1 MQDQLSQLAVSFGL
15 WPPSFICNR
24 KWSFCPTLTSVIL
37 EARGATAIDA
47 IDAIDATDGI
57 TLPCAIFGNDQMIRI
72 LILTRITLVVAQR
85 EHRSFL
91 LSLSIG
97 ATVQMG
103 SLCLVPFLA
112 EIWSDVTF
120 KGHATKQFFALYWQ
134 ERAILLKAHQQQ
146 GGFFHF

>member
-1 MQDQLSQLAVSFGL
+1 M
-15 WPPSFICNR
+15 
-24 KWSFCPTLTSVIL
+24 TSVIL

-112 EIWSDVTF
+112 EI
-120 KGHATKQFFALYWQ
+120 
-134 ERAILLKAHQQQ
+134 
-146 GGFFHF
+146 